1 LGQHEDRVDRT
12 DGSGVPSAEAVIEKA
27 PLGLGVLSSD
37 GRYLRVNQALAEM
50 IARPAEELLGADA
63 IGFLYEGD
71 RARAR
76 EALHALRTGDRDY
89 ASGDYRYVRGDGVVL
104 CTRLSVGVIRGRTER
119 VVGFVMQV
127 VDITAEREAAE
138 AQAQLASLVGALDEP
153 VLTLDGNA
161 CVRTWNAAAGALL
174 GWSAE
179 EIVGQPV
186 TRLVDPDHHDEQQA
200 NLALLREGRTIR
212 VDTVRLHKDGSGVE
226 VRLTATPVLA
236 ADGSMTAA
244 IGVMHDIRE
253 QVRAARQLQHLAGHD
268 PVTGLPNRREITER
282 LSAATARSSSTGEL
296 LGLLFIDLDGFKQVN
311 DRHGHGVG
319 DEYLH
324 IVADRL
330 RRTIRPTDVLGRWG
344 GDEYLAV
351 VEHAATVDD
360 VVAVARR
367 LLEALHRPLHVRNL
381 LLPASASVGVS
392 YTRGT
397 SNAEQLVR
405 AADSAMY
412 LAKKAGGDQVALVD
426 ERNS

>member
-1 LGQHEDRVDRT
+1 LGEHEDGVHPADRS
-12 DGSGVPSAEAVIEKA
+12 DLPSAEAVIETA
-27 PLGLGVLSSD
+27 PLGLGVLSPE
-37 GRYLRVNQALAEM
+37 GRYLTVNRALVEL
-50 IARPAEELLGADA
+50 IARPAEELIGADA
-63 IGFLYEGD
+63 VSFLYEDDQG
-71 RARAR
+71 RAR
-76 EALHALRTGDRDY
+76 EALDALRTGHVEK
-89 ASGDYRYVRGDGVVL
+89 ASGDYRYVRGDGVVV
-104 CTRLSVGVIRGRTER
+104 CTRLAVAVLRGEAQRVIGV
-119 VVGFVMQV
+119 VLQAA
-127 VDITAEREAAE
+127 DITAEREAAA
-138 AQAQLASLVGALDEP
+138 AQAQLASLVDALDEP

-161 CVRTWNAAAGALL
+161 CVRTWNAAAQALL

-179 EIVGQPV
+179 EIIGQPV
-186 TRLVDPDHHDEQQA
+186 TRLVSSDHQDEQQT
-200 NLALLREGRTIR
+200 NLGLLREGRTVR

-236 ADGSMTAA
+236 ADGTMTAA

-253 QVRAARQLQHLAGHD
+253 QVQAARQLKHLAGHD
-268 PVTGLPNRREITER
+268 LVTGLPNRREITQR
-282 LSAATARSSSTGEL
+282 LTAATARSRSTGEL

-311 DRHGHGVG
+311 DRYGHAVG

-351 VEHAATVDD
+351 IEHASSVDD

-367 LLEALHRPLHVRNL
+367 LLEALHRPLHVKNL

-397 SNAEQLVR
+397 SNGDQLVT

-426 ERNS
+426 EAAS